1 MREPESRP
9 PAASQTVNGRAWR
22 AWPPLTERVSATYG
36 QMAASAREAVRT
48 AWGSRGARRAREYA
62 GQWQADTRAGV
73 VALLGGI
80 ALATLVNLALGAL
93 FGPMPNPGVVYL
105 PVLAMLGYHWDWR
118 FGAAGAA
125 LQLLCVY
132 VFFRPLLG
140 ALWPLTGAAL
150 EQVLTL
156 TAADAFILGL
166 VQLAHTRRTM
176 AEREAGRFAALNS
189 VGRALASELDEARLL
204 RLIAQTARDLTG
216 AGFAAFTLRPVDPL
230 GQPLVPSEGNQ
241 FHLAGVVGVS
251 QREEDLF
258 RRMPLGGEGILAPI
272 FRHGLPVRVDD
283 ALALRAATRAAAHG
297 AVHGGAPETAGGA
310 HATSVHSP
318 AAAGE
323 GQSGRESPREAGRRT
338 ALDYAHGVL
347 PAEGLHAVG
356 VPRGHPIV
364 RSFLGVPLLDRAGL
378 VRGGLLLGHVE
389 PGRFTAED
397 EALILGLAS
406 QASVALE
413 NAQLFRSAQAQAQEL
428 DAIFENI
435 ADGVTLVSDQG
446 QVLREN
452 RAARRLREAL
462 VEKEDTG
469 EWTRALVEEP
479 ATRAIGGEAA
489 WSGPV
494 RVPDGQ
500 EEPRE
505 YFVTASP
512 LRLPDPAV
520 TGESFDVRRE
530 NGAAHAT
537 GAVVV
542 WHDVTEARRL
552 LAERRA
558 RAEAEA
564 GRALLQ
570 AVINQL
576 PSGIYLVRGQD
587 ARLVLANHAAA
598 DVWGGQWMEDE
609 PMVAFL
615 QRIGTRIFRP
625 DGQQLPDDELAT
637 LRALHSGA
645 PVRHHEEIIR
655 HADGTTLPIL
665 FNAVTLDSAIIRWSP
680 QGADATDRTG
690 RELEPQAV
698 VVLQDVT
705 AIKDAERLKDE
716 FIAIAAHELRNP
728 MAALKGYADMLTR
741 RRNRDT
747 EALLA
752 DWQAEALEAID
763 QSTTRLVELTD
774 DLLDVTRLQ
783 AGRLELQIVPADLVA
798 LARRVAKRLQV
809 TTERHRLE
817 VDAREEFVVACMDV
831 RRMEQVLGNL
841 IGNAIKYSPTG
852 GLVAISIHEDR
863 AAGVGELCVRDQG
876 IGIPTSQQARIF
888 GRFARADNAKALGIT
903 GTGLGLFLSHEL
915 VERQGGRIWFESAEG
930 RGTTIML
937 TLPLAG
943 MDDADGAGDDALAGA
958 AG

>member
-1 MREPESRP
+1 VGTRGV
-9 PAASQTVNGRAWR
+9 ARA
-22 AWPPLTERVSATYG
+22 
-36 QMAASAREAVRT
+36 
-48 AWGSRGARRAREYA
+48 AWGSPGARLAREYI
-62 GQWQADTRAGV
+62 GRWEADTRAGV
-73 VALLGGI
+73 IALLGGT
-80 ALATLVNLALGAL
+80 ALATLVNLALGAI

-105 PVLAMLGYHWDWR
+105 PVIAMLGYHWDWR

-125 LQLLCVY
+125 LQLLCVFL
-132 VFFRPLLG
+132 FFQPSPDAPR
-140 ALWPLTGAAL
+140 PLTGAAT
-150 EQVLTL
+150 EQLLTL
-156 TAADAFILGL
+156 AAADAFILAL

-251 QREEDLF
+251 QREEELF

-283 ALALRAATRAAAHG
+283 ALALRATARAAAHG
-297 AVHGGAPETAGGA
+297 AGQTKADGA
-310 HATSVHSP
+310 HATPLHPAHSP
-318 AAAGE
+318 EASTSG
-323 GQSGRESPREAGRRT
+323 GQGGREPPRESPREAGRRT
-338 ALDYAHGVL
+338 ALDYAHGLL
-347 PAEGLHAVG
+347 PAEGLRAVG

-364 RSFLGVPLLDRAGL
+364 RSFLGVPLLDREGL

-389 PGRFTAED
+389 PGRFTTED

-413 NAQLFRSAQAQAQEL
+413 NARLFRSAQAQAQEL

-435 ADGVTLVSDQG
+435 ADGVTLVNDQG

-462 VEKEDTG
+462 EEDSAG
-469 EWTRALVEEP
+469 EWTRALVKEP
-479 ATRAIGGEAA
+479 AARAIDGEAA

-494 RVPDGQ
+494 HVPDGQ

-505 YFVTASP
+505 YLVNASP
-512 LRLPDPAV
+512 LRLPDAAV
-520 TGESFDVRRE
+520 AEEGLDIRQEE
-530 NGAAHAT
+530 NGAARAT
-537 GAVVV
+537 GAVVA

-570 AVINQL
+570 AVVNQL
-576 PSGIYLVRGQD
+576 PSGVCLVRGQD

-598 DVWGGQWMEDE
+598 DVWGGRWMDDE
-609 PMVAFL
+609 PIVAFL
-615 QRIGTRIFRP
+615 QRIGTRIFQP
-625 DGQQLPDDELAT
+625 DGQRLPNDELAT

-645 PVRHHEEIIR
+645 AVRHHQEIIR

-665 FNAVTLDSAIIRWSP
+665 FNAVTLDPAIIQWSLP
-680 QGADATDRTG
+680 GTDGTNERG
-690 RELEPQAV
+690 REPEPLAV

-741 RRNRDT
+741 RRNRDAET
-747 EALLA
+747 PLA
-752 DWQAEALEAID
+752 DWQGEAIEAID

-841 IGNAIKYSPTG
+841 IGNAIKYSPAG
-852 GLVAISIHEDR
+852 GPVEIGIREDC
-863 AAGVGELCVRDQG
+863 AAGVAELRVRDQG
-876 IGIPTSQQARIF
+876 IGIPAEQQARIF

-915 VERQGGRIWFESAEG
+915 VERQGGRIWFESVEG
-930 RGTTIML
+930 RGTTITL
-937 TLPLAG
+937 TLPLAAE
-943 MDDADGAGDDALAGA
+943 DDADGAGDDALAGA

>member
-1 MREPESRP
+1 
-9 PAASQTVNGRAWR
+9 V
-22 AWPPLTERVSATYG
+22 
-36 QMAASAREAVRT
+36 
-48 AWGSRGARRAREYA
+48 REYIER
-62 GQWQADTRAGV
+62 WEADTRAGI
-73 VALLGGI
+73 VALVGGT
-80 ALATLVNLALGAL
+80 ALATLVNLALGAI

-105 PVLAMLGYHWDWR
+105 PVIAMLGYHWDWR

-125 LQLLCVY
+125 LQLLCVSL
-132 VFFRPLLG
+132 FFQPSPG
-140 ALWPLTGAAL
+140 ALKLPTGAVT
-150 EQVLTL
+150 EQLLTL
-156 TAADAFILGL
+156 AAADAFILAL

-189 VGRALASELDEARLL
+189 VGRALAGELDEARLL

-216 AGFAAFTLRPVDPL
+216 AGFAAFTLRPLDPL
-230 GQPLVPSEGNQ
+230 GQPLVPSEGNL

-251 QREEDLF
+251 QREEELF

-283 ALALRAATRAAAHG
+283 ALALRATTLAAAH
-297 AVHGGAPETAGGA
+297 AQADGA
-310 HATSVHSP
+310 HATPVHPAHSP
-318 AAAGE
+318 EASTSDGR
-323 GQSGRESPREAGRRT
+323 GGRESPREAGRRT
-338 ALDYAHGVL
+338 ALDYAHGLL
-347 PAEGLHAVG
+347 PAEGLRAVG
-356 VPRGHPIV
+356 VPHGHPIV
-364 RSFLGVPLLDRAGL
+364 RSFLGVPLSDREGL
-378 VRGGLLLGHVE
+378 VRGGLLLGHAE

-413 NAQLFRSAQAQAQEL
+413 NAWLFRSAQAQAQEL

-435 ADGVTLVSDQG
+435 ADGVTLVNDQG

-462 VEKEDTG
+462 EEGGAG
-469 EWTRALVEEP
+469 EWTRALVREP
-479 ATRAIGGEAA
+479 AARAIGGEAA

-494 RVPDGQ
+494 HVPDGQ

-505 YFVTASP
+505 YLVNASP
-512 LRLPDPAV
+512 LRLPDATV
-520 TGESFDVRRE
+520 AEDGLDIRQE
-530 NGAAHAT
+530 NGAVRAT
-537 GAVVV
+537 GAVVA

-564 GRALLQ
+564 GRALLR
-570 AVINQL
+570 AVVNQL
-576 PSGIYLVRGQD
+576 PSGVCLVRGQD

-598 DVWGGQWMEDE
+598 EVWGGPWMEDE
-609 PMVAFL
+609 PIVPFL
-615 QRIGTRIFRP
+615 QRIGTRVFRP
-625 DGQQLPDDELAT
+625 DGQRLPDDELAT
-637 LRALHSGA
+637 LRALRTGA
-645 PVRHHEEIIR
+645 AVRHHQEIIR

-665 FNAVTLDSAIIRWSP
+665 FNAVTLDPSIIQWSAP
-680 QGADATDRTG
+680 AADGTEDA
-690 RELEPQAV
+690 LEPLAV

-705 AIKDAERLKDE
+705 ALKDAERLKDE

-741 RRNRDT
+741 QGRRGV
-747 EALLA
+747 APPLA
-752 DWQAEALEAID
+752 DWQGEAIEAID
-763 QSTTRLVELTD
+763 QATTRLVELTD

-783 AGRLELQIVPADLVA
+783 AGRLDLQLVPADLVA
-798 LARRVAKRLQV
+798 LARRVARRLQV
-809 TTERHRLE
+809 TTERHQLD
-817 VDAREEFVVACMDV
+817 VDAREEFVVARMDV

-841 IGNAIKYSPTG
+841 IGNAIKYSPAG
-852 GLVAISIHEDR
+852 GPVAIGIHEDC
-863 AAGVGELCVRDQG
+863 AMGVAELCVRDQG
-876 IGIPTSQQARIF
+876 IGIPAEQQARIF

-937 TLPLAG
+937 TLPLAAE
-943 MDDADGAGDDALAGA
+943 DDADGAGDDVLAGA